1 MWAATFS
8 NGGVDEK
15 DVIIMTQM
23 RQINDLEKSL
33 KVAEKRLQLVIWF
46 TCVIVLFVLLLC
58 VNLLKS
64 NLFCTIVK

>member
-1 MWAATFS
+1 VVVPIMWAANFS

-33 KVAEKRLQLVIWF
+33 KVAEKRLQLVIGF
-46 TCVIVLFVLLLC
+46 TCVVIVLFVLLLC
-58 VNLLKS
+58 VIL
-64 NLFCTIVK
+64 

>member
-23 RQINDLEKSL
+23 RQIM
-33 KVAEKRLQLVIWF
+33 IWR
-46 TCVIVLFVLLLC
+46 
-58 VNLLKS
+58 S
-64 NLFCTIVK
+64 H

>member
-1 MWAATFS
+1 VVPIMWVATFS

-33 KVAEKRLQLVIWF
+33 KVAEKMLQLVIGF
-46 TCVIVLFVLLLC
+46 TCVVIVLFVLLLC
-58 VNLLKS
+58 VI
-64 NLFCTIVK
+64 F